1 MNHRHRRIFTLI
13 ELLVVIAIIAVL
25 AAMLLPA
32 LNQVREKGKETTCAN
47 NLKTLGAYFFLY
59 ADDND
64 GYLPSDRT
72 DVAELK
78 ADKFRWPFRI
88 ISYFNGNVDTTTNF
102 SGNMLGKLVCPN
114 IARYTWM
121 SMPVSYAV
129 NYTTGTFPWADG
141 FGTSGYWSSS
151 SKGESR
157 KIDQIPA
164 ASTTMMLIECAAQTY
179 AHPGMIHLANGT
191 DEFIKGR
198 HGKIHQVKMVYI
210 DGHVG
215 NEDLP
220 PTAPTTASAAKGFW
234 TIIND

>member
-1 MNHRHRRIFTLI
+1 MNHRSPKHFTLI
-13 ELLVVIAIIAVL
+13 ELLVVIAIIAIL

-47 NLKTLGAYFFLY
+47 NLKTLGVYFFMY
-59 ADDND
+59 GDNND

-72 DVAELK
+72 DVAALK
-78 ADKFRWPFRI
+78 AEKYRWPFRI
-88 ISYFNGNVDTTTNF
+88 IDYFNGDINTTTNF
-102 SGNMLGKLVCPN
+102 SDNALGKLVCPN
-114 IARYTWM
+114 IAKYTYM
-121 SMPVSYAV
+121 SLPFSYGV
-129 NYTTGTFPWADG
+129 NYGAGVFSWQSNY
-141 FGTSGYWSSS
+141 GTSGYWSSL

-164 ASTTMMLIECAAQTY
+164 ASTTMMLIECAGQTY
-179 AHPGMIHLANGT
+179 AYPGMVHLAYGT
-191 DEFIKGR
+191 TDQYIKER
-198 HGKIHQVKMVYI
+198 HGKQVKMVYI

-220 PTAPTTASAAKGFW
+220 VTTPTSTSAAKGFW